1 MHVTSQLHGYCTVQ
15 YFTKQLSLAALLKV
29 TLCDVNAT
37 PLYGTPILVKDKW
50 FIKICLKETATVKTS
65 N

>member
-1 MHVTSQLHGYCTVQ
+1 L
-15 YFTKQLSLAALLKV
+15 LAALLKV

-37 PLYGTPILVKDKW
+37 PLYGTPILVKDKRY
-50 FIKICLKETATVKTS
+50 IKICLKETATVKTS